1 MNLQRI
7 YRYRFAGVDQARKN
21 VVWKEI
27 AEYLYENHLAK
38 PQKVLDPAGGFC
50 EFINHVPAPER
61 WTIDL
66 SEEVTNHANSGVKA
80 LIGDNRRVELPPD
93 YFDAVFISNFLEH
106 LSSQEEVA
114 AFLERMCGCLRSGG
128 RIVVMGPNFRYTY
141 RDYFN
146 FADHTVILTETGLA
160 EHLYGA
166 GFELERIH
174 PQFLPLSFRSRSY
187 LPVSPFLVRAYLRLP
202 LAWKVMG
209 EQFLLVGRKP

>member
-1 MNLQRI
+1 MNLSRI

-27 AEYLYENHLAK
+27 AEFLHETCLGR
-38 PQKVLDPAGGFC
+38 PQRILDPAGGFC
-50 EFINHVPAPER
+50 EFINHVPAAER

-66 SEEVTNHANSGVKA
+66 SEEIKQHAHSGVKT
-80 LIGDNRRVELPPD
+80 LIGDNRMVELPRD

-106 LSSQEEVA
+106 LASQEEVA
-114 AFLERMCGCLRSGG
+114 AFLERMCDCMRSGG

-166 GFELERIH
+166 GFEVERIH
-174 PQFLPLSFRSRSY
+174 PRFLPLSFRSRSY
-187 LPVSPFLVRAYLRLP
+187 LPVNSFLIRTYLRLP

-209 EQFLLVGRKP
+209 EQFLLVGQKP